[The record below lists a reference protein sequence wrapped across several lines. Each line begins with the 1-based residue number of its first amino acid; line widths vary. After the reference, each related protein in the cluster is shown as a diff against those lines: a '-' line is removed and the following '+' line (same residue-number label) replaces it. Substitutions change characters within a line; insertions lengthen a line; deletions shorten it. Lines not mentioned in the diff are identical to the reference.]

1 MTVWIK
7 LWYVFGLHYGS
18 RTAVL
23 EQVEYADIMCHVE
36 FYACCFSEL
45 ENWKKKSSLLVDLL
59 V

>member
-23 EQVEYADIMCHVE
+23 EQVEYADIMCHAE

-45 ENWKKKSSLLVDLL
+45 EN
-59 V
+59 